1 MQLEKEVKMCKLR
14 NTEDVE
20 SMPRSYYNYD
30 SSLASITSDTSY
42 NSEIS
47 LSNIASTSV
56 KKQIMETHPKHRN
69 VFDKDL
75 TIGYNRVFGKHECRL
90 PSG

>member
-30 SSLASITSDTSY
+30 SSLASITSETSY
-42 NSEIS
+42 DFEIF

-56 KKQIMETHPKHRN
+56 KK
-69 VFDKDL
+69 
-75 TIGYNRVFGKHECRL
+75 
-90 PSG
+90 